1 MAVPSQKKF
10 DGLSL
15 SPRRPSSQMKHY
27 GPSMSTGA
35 SIMACP
41 VIALRCSSGS
51 RYSRGL
57 QGVHRTNNSGVSYK
71 VGLNHFADM
80 DEAEIPRG
88 FVPGL

>member
-1 MAVPSQKKF
+1 
-10 DGLSL
+10 
-15 SPRRPSSQMKHY
+15 
-27 GPSMSTGA
+27 
-35 SIMACP
+35 

-57 QGVHRTNNSGVSYK
+57 QGVHMTNNSGVSYK